1 MKGTLAL
8 VTPGMNP
15 EHARRF
21 LGSSPSHIPEVVHQ
35 LFLADGV
42 PRTPLVTDLILKTIR
57 VEDINVL
64 GAENTAPWEII
75 ADVWSTS
82 KPDQFVVV
90 IAPGQVLYDI
100 VQHIAP
106 EGCQS
111 LFGFPSRF
119 REAFISLGE
128 SGGFTIITS

>member
-1 MKGTLAL
+1 MKGTLVL

-15 EHARRF
+15 EYARRF
-21 LGSSPSHIPEVVHQ
+21 SNQSPSHIPKVVHQ

-42 PRTPLVTDLILKTIR
+42 PRTTIVTDLVLKTTREENIT
-57 VEDINVL
+57 VL
-64 GAENTAPWEII
+64 GMENTAPWEII
-75 ADVWSTS
+75 DDIWSTS
-82 KPDQFVVV
+82 KADEFVVV
-90 IAPGQVLYDI
+90 IAPSQDLYDI

-119 REAFISLGE
+119 REAFISLGD